1 MRKAWLLLN
10 HPSQPSR
17 ASLEGLG
24 SPASIQDCPLQLQFD
39 ESMTSTCIGR
49 RFSPTAGA
57 LGEAMVIWQM
67 FANDTTP
74 HKSDVKKPSETGCV
88 TACVNSF
95 GQINLTTCHVL
106 SLHSPRVYR
115 KRLSLDI
122 SQLSKKG
129 ILAKILLI
137 DSAKFLRS
145 TSGFG
150 IAPLSGVKFPNRS
163 K

>member
-10 HPSQPSR
+10 HPSQPSC

-74 HKSDVKKPSETGCV
+74 HQSDVKKPSETGCV

-129 ILAKILLI
+129 ILACKICSI
-137 DSAKFLRS
+137 HLRFWNS
-145 TSGFG
+145 TFEWCE
-150 IAPLSGVKFPNRS
+150 IS
-163 K
+163 KSIKIVGHV